1 MRRTALLACTG
12 LAALLLTACATQLV
26 EAPPSEL
33 RPAGGKSLVFQQK
46 SLAPASGERAITAA
60 DLRAGDILLSAEAS
74 LRSSGIRIVTLA
86 PVSHSAIYLG
96 DDQVAE
102 ALGGGVGLRSVPA
115 MLAEE
120 SVIAVY
126 RHPRVDAELGGRIAA
141 EARARVGRGYD
152 FVGAF
157 LYVPFSAQRQ
167 ACELPAL
174 PTPLR
179 QACISLLASVQLG
192 VREPEERFFCSA
204 FVLEAYRDAGL
215 PLTQARARWLT
226 PADILHM
233 REGDVSALPV
243 EQPLVYV
250 GHLKKTPWA
259 MDMPAFELPL
269 PSSYPIPVLPPGQ
282 AVPDPSPRLP
292 AP

>member
-1 MRRTALLACTG
+1 MRKTLWLAF
-12 LAALLLTACATQLV
+12 AALFTACATQLA

-46 SLAPASGERAITAA
+46 SLAPASGERAITAEA
-60 DLRAGDILLSAEAS
+60 LRTGDILLSAEAS

-86 PVSHSAIYLG
+86 PVSHASIYLG
-96 DDQVAE
+96 NEQVAE
-102 ALGGGVGLRSVPA
+102 ALGGGVGLRSLPA

-126 RHPRVDAELGGRIAA
+126 RHPRVDAALGERIAA
-141 EARARVGRGYD
+141 EARVRVGRGYD

-157 LYVPFSAQRQ
+157 MYVPFSAQRQ

-204 FVLEAYRDAGL
+204 FVLDAYRDAGL

-250 GHLKKTPWA
+250 GHLKTTPWA
-259 MDMPAFELPL
+259 MEMPAFELPM
-269 PSSYPIPVLPPGQ
+269 PRGYPIPVLPPGQ
-282 AVPDPSPRLP
+282 PVPGLAPRP
-292 AP
+292 AAP